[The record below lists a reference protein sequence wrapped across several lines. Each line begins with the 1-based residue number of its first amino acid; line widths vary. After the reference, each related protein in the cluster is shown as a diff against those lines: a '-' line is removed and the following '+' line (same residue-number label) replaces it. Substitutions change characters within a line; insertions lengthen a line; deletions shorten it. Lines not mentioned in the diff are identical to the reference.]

1 MNWMEMSEHL
11 NKTMVTKD
19 MSLQKI
25 AQKLDDLNN
34 MYGKGEVTE
43 EEYMELA
50 ADLEKE
56 EFINKEVDD
65 LEGKAALAQLFDW
78 AKTGLSMIT

>member
-11 NKTMVTKD
+11 NKAMVTKD
-19 MSLQKI
+19 MDLQKI
-25 AQKLDDLNN
+25 AQKLDELNN
-34 MYGKGEVTE
+34 MYGRGEISE

-50 ADLEKE
+50 TDLEKE
-56 EFINKEVDD
+56 QFINKELVD
-65 LEGKAALAQLFDW
+65 LEGKASLAQLFDW

>member
-11 NKTMVTKD
+11 NKVMVTKD
-19 MSLQKI
+19 LKLQEI

-34 MYGKGEVTE
+34 MHGRGEITE

-50 ADLEKE
+50 ADLERE
-56 EFINKEVDD
+56 HLINAKIID
-65 LEGKAALAQLFDW
+65 LNEKTALAQLFDW
-78 AKTGLSMIT
+78 AKTGISMIT

>member
-1 MNWMEMSEHL
+1 MNWVEMQEHL
-11 NKTMVTKD
+11 SKSMSTKD
-19 MSLQKI
+19 MRLQKI

-34 MYGKGEVTE
+34 MHGKGEITE

-50 ADLEKE
+50 ADLERE
-56 EFINKEVDD
+56 HFINGKIDD

-78 AKTGLSMIT
+78 AKSGISMIT